1 MLQPRPTAHLL
12 CSSQILS
19 NLDISDSQGPPSDR
33 RPVIWHS
40 RSPATL
46 LKQQASSSS
55 SMAAPLTSTGSRPPP
70 PTYRPPKQSFA
81 RRYKFLWPMLLT
93 VNFSMGAYILLMPK
107 KEDEVTGKVESSQV
121 PSESAVAANAC
132 TSPAAENK

>member
-1 MLQPRPTAHLL
+1 MSGEDTPKLYMDKPKKA
-12 CSSQILS
+12 
-19 NLDISDSQGPPSDR
+19 
-33 RPVIWHS
+33 
-40 RSPATL
+40 L

-55 SMAAPLTSTGSRPPP
+55 SMAAPLTSTESRPPP
-70 PTYRPPKQSFA
+70 PTYRPPKESFA
-81 RRYKFLWPMLLT
+81 RRYKFLWPILLT